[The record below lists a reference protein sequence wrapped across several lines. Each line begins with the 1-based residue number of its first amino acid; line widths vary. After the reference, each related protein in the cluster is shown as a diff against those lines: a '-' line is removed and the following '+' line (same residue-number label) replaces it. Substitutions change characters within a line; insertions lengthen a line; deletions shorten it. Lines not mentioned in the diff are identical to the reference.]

1 MTIYQRILHHYE
13 STSFRFNKEEK
24 MRIGRR
30 VNELWLQAKPGQ
42 KPPTV
47 KSKEDSGTYNVL
59 DYTED
64 FTSMIDQMIR
74 NVHRE
79 APALRAQKKKGE
91 RPVPESKKPL
101 QRLPRQRIP
110 ASSVPVYKQR

>member
-13 STSFRFNKEEK
+13 STTFRFTKPEK
-24 MRIGRR
+24 MEIGRR
-30 VNELWLQAKPGQ
+30 CNELWIQAKPGV
-42 KPPTV
+42 KPPSV
-47 KSKEDSGTYNVL
+47 ESKEDTGTYQVL

-74 NVHRE
+74 NVAKE
-79 APALRAQKKKGE
+79 APLLRGKKKGE
-91 RPVPESKKPL
+91 RPVPEAKKPL

-110 ASSVPVYKQR
+110 ASSVPVYRQR

>member
-1 MTIYQRILHHYE
+1 MTIYQRILHHHE
-13 STSFRFNKEEK
+13 STSFRFTKPEK
-24 MRIGRR
+24 MLIGRR

-42 KPPTV
+42 KPPKV
-47 KSKEDSGTYNVL
+47 QSKEDSGTYQVL

-79 APALRAQKKKGE
+79 APSLRAKRKGD